1 MKKLILFLYLI
12 SHSMSSQSFQ
22 EVKFE
27 GLTQISQ
34 NVALETLKLEK
45 PNQYHESLINQA
57 IKRFY
62 AFKYFNNIWV
72 TDENNILTFHFE
84 EKPFITKLTISGYKT
99 REDEIEALYSSMN
112 LKKGT
117 MYTNDKIQRAKE
129 ALLLEL
135 EREGY
140 INSVVE
146 VDIETIN
153 NTNVAIKF
161 SVNKGD
167 EIIIKDV
174 LYRGAKFLDA
184 SDFETVTANKEKD
197 CCFTWFFGQNEG
209 EMSFEQLT
217 YDHHRVKEMYLEHG
231 FLDIE
236 VLPAFSKIDFNTNE
250 SKIEYTIKEGSQ
262 YKVGETIIYLDD
274 TILDPKTLY
283 PELRLEK
290 DDVFNIKRL
299 RSDQR
304 YIKTQ
309 VANKGYAF
317 AQIKY
322 NIKKNTDSNT
332 TNIIYNVIPGDKV
345 YINDVIISGNSRT
358 LDRVIRRN
366 IYLAPEDLFNLTDF
380 TDSQNAIKRTGF
392 FEDVNIKQE
401 RVSSSRINL
410 IVTVSEAATG
420 NLILGGGYGSY
431 DGMMLNASVNDKNIF
446 GSGLD
451 LGFSI
456 DYSSMKTNY
465 KVSLLNP
472 AIYDSKYSG
481 SFNIHKNTSTIES
494 TDTIEGDKVTDEN
507 GFGFGFGKAL
517 NRYARIGINYGFED
531 VDVTY
536 ELNSTSNS
544 SYTTSSI
551 TPYISFNNTDD
562 YYLPRNGHIAS
573 TNLEYAGVGGDAKYI
588 LSSTR
593 YKYFHSLERLTDFD
607 IIFRY
612 KNNLKLLVDNGNI
625 PEDTT
630 FYLGGI
636 NSVRGYQSYAI
647 QPVNSS
653 SPLKKYFTNTLE
665 LSFPIIPSAKIRG
678 EIFYDHGMIG
688 EDSFNEVTKS
698 GTGVAIS
705 WSSPVGPL
713 QFIFA
718 RAINPDSTDKTSNFE
733 FNLGGKF

>member
-12 SHSMSSQSFQ
+12 SQAMSSQSFQ
-22 EVKFE
+22 EIKFE

-34 NVALETLKLEK
+34 NVALETLNLEK
-45 PNQYHESLINQA
+45 PNQYNESEINKA
-57 IKRFY
+57 IKKFY
-62 AFKYFNNIWV
+62 AFKYFNNIFV
-72 TDENNILTFHFE
+72 TIKNNILTFHFE
-84 EKPFITKLTISGYKT
+84 EKPFITKLTMTGYKT
-99 REDEIEALYSSMN
+99 REEELKALYNNMN

-117 MYTNDKIQRAKE
+117 MYTKDKIQRAKN

-167 EIIIKDV
+167 EIIIKNI
-174 LYRGAKFLDA
+174 LYKGAKFLDT
-184 SDFETVTANKEKD
+184 SDFKSVIANKEED
-197 CCFTWFFGQNEG
+197 CCFTWFFGQNDG
-209 EMSFEQLT
+209 EMHFEQLT
-217 YDHHRVKEMYLEHG
+217 YDHHRIKDIYLQHG
-231 FLDIE
+231 FLDIK
-236 VLPAFSKIDFNTNE
+236 VSSAFSKIDFNTNTAN
-250 SKIEYTIKEGSQ
+250 IEYTIDEGKQ
-262 YKVGETIIYLDD
+262 YRIGKTIIYLDD
-274 TILDPKTLY
+274 TILNPQDLY
-283 PELRLEK
+283 PKLKLEK
-290 DDVFNIKRL
+290 NDIFNIKHL
-299 RSDQR
+299 RNDQK

-317 AQIKY
+317 AQVKY
-322 NIKKNTDSNT
+322 DVRKNADNKTTD
-332 TNIIYNVIPGDKV
+332 IIYNVIPGDQV

-380 TDSQNAIKRTGF
+380 TDSKNALKRTGF
-392 FEDVNIKQE
+392 FETIDIKQE

-410 IVTVSEAATG
+410 IVSVSEAATG

-431 DGMMLNASVNDKNIF
+431 DGLMLNASIDDKNIF
-446 GSGLD
+446 GSGLN

-456 DYSSMKTNY
+456 DYSTKKTNY
-465 KVSLLNP
+465 KISLLNP
-472 AIYDSKYSG
+472 ALYDSKYSG
-481 SFNIHKNTSTIES
+481 NFDIHKNTSTVES
-494 TDTIEGDKVTDEN
+494 ADIIEGDKVTNEK
-507 GFGFGFGKAL
+507 GFGVGVGKAL
-517 NRYARIGINYGFED
+517 NRHTRIGITYGFED

-536 ELNSTSNS
+536 ELNSTNNS
-544 SYTTSSI
+544 SYITSSI

-562 YYLPRNGHIAS
+562 YHLPRSGHIAS
-573 TNLEYAGVGGDAKYI
+573 TSLQYAGVGGDAKYI

-593 YKYFHSLERLTDFD
+593 YKFFHSLERSTDFD

-612 KNNLKLLVDNGNI
+612 KNNIKLLVDSGNI

-630 FYLGGI
+630 FYLGGV

-647 QPVNSS
+647 QPVDGNN
-653 SPLKKYFTNTLE
+653 PLKKYFTNAIE
-665 LSFPIIPSAKIRG
+665 LSFPLIPSAKMRW
-678 EIFYDHGMIG
+678 ELFYDYGMIG
-688 EDSFNEVTKS
+688 KNSFNEIKKS
-698 GTGVAIS
+698 GTGLAIS
-705 WSSPVGPL
+705 WNSPIGPL

-718 RAINPDSTDKTSNFE
+718 KAINPDTDDKTSNFE